1 MKYAIYVWEDSDC
14 DFDIITDEGH
24 LYGFYNAER
33 YPGEKGTICE
43 RRFSLNKNLLYNP
56 ENVWDLTDDTKEYAT
71 FLSEQSNLEEAIS
84 LVLEHIGAENPD
96 RVSIEEINLIIAK
109 IEDTI

>member
-1 MKYAIYVWEDSDC
+1 MKYAIYIWEDSDC

-33 YPGEKGTICE
+33 HQGVEGTICE

-56 ENVWDLTDDTKEYAT
+56 EDVWDLTDDIKEYAT
-71 FLSEQSNLEEAIS
+71 YLPEQSNLEEAIS

-96 RVSIEEINLIIAK
+96 RVSIEEINSIIAK